1 LLLPFI
7 KHMMVKNSRHERHS
21 ILRTIIIFSTVTQYC
36 LYSSIYFGV
45 AALVPPSSDQDAT
58 TSTTTSDKSYYQFRH
73 KTVIIPHD
81 DKKFRGGEDAAQTS
95 ANFLV
100 VADGVG
106 GWAKHGVN
114 PGFFSRK
121 LVQTIVELGHDK
133 NKNKEAK
140 KSKDDFSFLF
150 DIVHEAN
157 HVTAAEHKGSATC
170 TTLQLLSNENKEP
183 MLKTLNVGDS
193 GYSIHR
199 WNGKSFDLRYV
210 STVGQKRF
218 NFPHQLGGNHGDSVR
233 TVGMTQTHLDL
244 DPALD
249 VIIVVSDG
257 VTDNLYPHQY
267 HDDCLTSLP
276 LTSLSWVA
284 DCIARKAYWLGKDS
298 TFDSPFA
305 QTGRE
310 SGYYRG
316 TGGKHDDI
324 TVVIAQITADSSN
337 TAYDNDIYFNDSIT
351 LYTGAVSPDMPAK
364 PAIKEEEEPILV
376 EQEL

>member
-1 LLLPFI
+1 MTERNFRNGFI
-7 KHMMVKNSRHERHS
+7 SF
-21 ILRTIIIFSTVTQYC
+21 LRTATMLLMVTHNC
-36 LYSSIYFGV
+36 LFAV
-45 AALVPPSSDQDAT
+45 DALVPPSSDQDAT
-58 TSTTTSDKSYYQFRH
+58 ISSTQTGEKSPYQFHH

-81 DKKFRGGEDAAQTS
+81 EKKFRGGEDAAQTS
-95 ANFLV
+95 SNFLV

-114 PGFFSRK
+114 PGLYSRK
-121 LVQTIVELGHDK
+121 LVQTIVELGQDTT
-133 NKNKEAK
+133 KNKEK
-140 KSKDDFSFLF
+140 QVSRDDYSFLF

-157 HVTAAEHKGSATC
+157 HLTAAEHKGSATC
-170 TTLQLLSNENKEP
+170 TTLQLVSSKGEEP

-199 WNGKSFDLRYV
+199 WNGDSFDVRFV
-210 STVGQKRF
+210 SEVGQKRF
-218 NFPHQLGGNHGDSVR
+218 NYPHQLGGNHGDDVR
-233 TVGMTQTHLDL
+233 SVGMTQTHLDI
-244 DPALD
+244 DPTLD

-257 VTDNLYPHQY
+257 VTDNIYPHQY

-284 DCIARKAYWLGKDS
+284 DCIARKAYWLGKDR

-305 QTGRE
+305 KSGRE

-324 TVVIAQITADSSN
+324 TVVVAQITADNSKVSI
-337 TAYDNDIYFNDSIT
+337 DDDEYFNESIT
-351 LYTGAVSPDMPAK
+351 LYTGPVIPDMPAR
-364 PAIKEEEEPILV
+364 PASKEEDTPILV